1 MVYAFW
7 TFGSL
12 SKGYLCSKTLL
23 FVIVLLALV
32 EALQTT
38 YKLLGPKMFSNLLC
52 SCLAEGGHLFFHLLV
67 KLNLY
72 ALSQS
77 LSLSL

>member
-1 MVYAFW
+1 MQQNSAI
-7 TFGSL
+7 
-12 SKGYLCSKTLL
+12 CD
-23 FVIVLLALV
+23 VLLALV

-52 SCLAEGGHLFFHLLV
+52 SCLAEGGHLFV
-67 KLNLY
+67 SSPGETDLY